1 MNKMIK
7 AGIPALA
14 GALILTGLTGCAAAG
29 NSSNTG
35 SETTAAQTEASE
47 KKDKIKIVTTIF
59 PEYDWVKNI
68 LGEKADAAEVT
79 LLCSNGTDMHS
90 YQPSVEDI
98 VKISE
103 SDVFIY
109 GGGESE
115 EWAVAAL
122 SNLTDKDIIKVNL
135 IDELGS
141 AAKKEEL
148 AEGMQ
153 EEHEEHGGEDHE
165 HEGDAGYD
173 EHVWLSLKNASVL
186 TDSIAEALC
195 EADSDNADI
204 YRKNAQEYKASLND
218 LDAKYTTA
226 TQNAT
231 VKTLLFAD
239 RFPFRYMTDDYGL
252 QYFAAFPGCSAET
265 EASFETIAF
274 LAEKTDELS
283 LKHVMT
289 IEGGD
294 DSIAK
299 TVISNTKEKNQDILE
314 MNSIQSVT
322 NEAIESGISYL
333 GIMEENLQVLEK
345 ALN

>member
-1 MNKMIK
+1 M
-7 AGIPALA
+7 
-14 GALILTGLTGCAAAG
+14 
-29 NSSNTG
+29 
-35 SETTAAQTEASE
+35 
-47 KKDKIKIVTTIF
+47 D
-59 PEYDWVKNI
+59 
-68 LGEKADAAEVT
+68 
-79 LLCSNGTDMHS
+79 S
-90 YQPSVEDI
+90 YQSSVEDI
-98 VKISE
+98 IKISE

-109 GGGESE
+109 GGGESD
-115 EWAVAAL
+115 EWAVDAL
-122 SNLTDKDIIKVNL
+122 SNVPDKDIIRVNL

-141 AAKKEEL
+141 AVKKEEL
-148 AEGMQ
+148 SEGMQ
-153 EEHEEHGGEDHE
+153 EEHEEHE

-195 EADSDNADI
+195 GADSDNADI

-239 RFPFRYMTDDYGL
+239 RFPFRYLTDDYGL

-333 GIMEENLQVLEK
+333 GIMEENLKVLEK